1 MGDIFWFV
9 NLNYKFGYELDD
21 KMNDLKYL
29 FNDLNESEP
38 DKIWYTSFRNKM
50 NLIKNTEG
58 GRSKMEL
65 KYNSIFLK
73 GKEQGLPQGLSQG
86 LSQGKEEENKR
97 WLIKTISNGLKQNL
111 SLDMIA
117 SLAEIS
123 VEEVKQVIKDNHLDH
138 N

>member
-1 MGDIFWFV
+1 
-9 NLNYKFGYELDD
+9 
-21 KMNDLKYL
+21 
-29 FNDLNESEP
+29 
-38 DKIWYTSFRNKM
+38 
-50 NLIKNTEG
+50 
-58 GRSKMEL
+58 MEL

-73 GKEQGLPQGLSQG
+73 GKEQGLSQG

-123 VEEVKQVIKDNHLDH
+123 VEEVKQVIKDNHLKD
-138 N
+138 

>member
-1 MGDIFWFV
+1 
-9 NLNYKFGYELDD
+9 
-21 KMNDLKYL
+21 
-29 FNDLNESEP
+29 
-38 DKIWYTSFRNKM
+38 
-50 NLIKNTEG
+50 
-58 GRSKMEL
+58 MEL

-73 GKEQGLPQGLSQG
+73 GKEQG

-123 VEEVKQVIKDNHLDH
+123 VEEVKQVIKDNHLKD
-138 N
+138 

>member
-1 MGDIFWFV
+1 
-9 NLNYKFGYELDD
+9 
-21 KMNDLKYL
+21 
-29 FNDLNESEP
+29 
-38 DKIWYTSFRNKM
+38 
-50 NLIKNTEG
+50 
-58 GRSKMEL
+58 MEL

-73 GKEQGLPQGLSQG
+73 GKEQG

-123 VEEVKQVIKDNHLDH
+123 VEEVKQYIKDNHLDEK
-138 N
+138 

>member
-1 MGDIFWFV
+1 
-9 NLNYKFGYELDD
+9 
-21 KMNDLKYL
+21 
-29 FNDLNESEP
+29 
-38 DKIWYTSFRNKM
+38 
-50 NLIKNTEG
+50 
-58 GRSKMEL
+58 MEL

-73 GKEQGLPQGLSQG
+73 GKEQGLSQG

-123 VEEVKQVIKDNHLDH
+123 VEEVKQYIKDNHLDQK
-138 N
+138 